1 MAAHLVMRIVRLHW
15 GQTYISGK
23 LCKTHFECL
32 GNYIV
37 FRRPYVVKER
47 VTVRH
52 NRKPLIEYRNL
63 TWSIL
68 GVGIGLG
75 FWLRSDI
82 LRCWNL
88 LAVVEAAKPV
98 DPNIESG
105 DDTVRGLR
113 FKHNFI
119 ADVVES
125 VAPSTVYIEIKDS
138 KR

>member
-1 MAAHLVMRIVRLHW
+1 MAAHLIVRIVRCHW
-15 GQTYISGK
+15 GQTYICGK

-32 GNYIV
+32 GNYSV
-37 FRRPYVVKER
+37 FRRTYVVKER
-47 VTVRH
+47 GIVRH

-75 FWLRSDI
+75 FWFRNDI

-98 DPNIESG
+98 DPNIEPGG
-105 DDTVRGLR
+105 DSVHGLR

-125 VAPSTVYIEIKDS
+125 VAPSTVYIEIKDT

>member
-1 MAAHLVMRIVRLHW
+1 MIMRLKRYHF
-15 GQTYISGK
+15 GQTFICGK
-23 LCKTHFECL
+23 MCKTYFQCL
-32 GNYIV
+32 GNYSV
-37 FRRPYVVKER
+37 SRRPNVVKER
-47 VTVRH
+47 DRVRY
-52 NRKPLIEYRNL
+52 NTKPLIEYRNL

-75 FWLRSDI
+75 FWFRNDI
-82 LRCWNL
+82 LKCWNL

-105 DDTVRGLR
+105 GASIQGPRL
-113 FKHNFI
+113 KHNFI

-125 VAPSTVYIEIKDS
+125 VAPSTVYIEIKDA